1 MAKLKKIAYP
11 ADNGQFI
18 YVPKKIID
26 YLSKK
31 TIVTCMQTVG
41 GAGGKLV
48 IEYVSKK
55 GSAHGRMELYDMGS
69 DN

>member
-11 ADNGQFI
+11 ADNGQSI
-18 YVPKKIID
+18 YVSKKIID
-26 YLSKK
+26 YLYKK

-41 GAGGKLV
+41 GAGGKVV
-48 IEYVSKK
+48 IEYEAKK

-69 DN
+69 DD